1 LKDIDT
7 LILKNSRLTGS
18 NNFEFEAVRLIAK
31 SDQPKGGNVE
41 NALYGTLEH
50 EDSNS
55 EARIVPFL
63 TKNTKTSFMSAPHQ
77 GSECIAKFD
86 FEWAD
91 RDPNVVVSPP
101 EPFVT
106 IFPHPCAFL
115 TAHDHYSI
123 RVSVEYPESYPTTT
137 HHKLSVVF
145 MGSLHSDAF
154 EFDWF
159 YRQTSVS
166 AWQLFD
172 HNLDI
177 QNDIEIRLPSVRISS
192 KRFLGDPLEYV
203 RIVIR
208 DGRAS
213 LQAPPL
219 AEIQQLIFRDEIDR
233 PMPSQGCFIEKRP
246 IGIRVPSLS
255 K

>member
-1 LKDIDT
+1 M
-7 LILKNSRLTGS
+7 
-18 NNFEFEAVRLIAK
+18 IAK

-50 EDSNS
+50 GDGDFEV
-55 EARIVPFL
+55 RIVPFL
-63 TKNTKTSFMSAPHQ
+63 TKNTKTSFMSAPHP
-77 GSECIAKFD
+77 GSACIAKFD

-91 RDPNVVVSPP
+91 RDPDVVLSPS
-101 EPFVT
+101 EPFIT
-106 IFPHPCAFL
+106 IIPHPSALL
-115 TAHDHYSI
+115 TSHDHYSI

-137 HHKLSVVF
+137 HHKVSVVF

-154 EFDWF
+154 EFEWF
-159 YRQTSVS
+159 YRQSSAS
-166 AWQLFD
+166 AWVLFD

-177 QNDIEIRLPSVRISS
+177 QNEIETRLPSVRISS

-213 LQAPPL
+213 SEAPPL
-219 AEIQQLIFRDEIDR
+219 AEIQQLIFRDEIKR
-233 PMPSQGCFIEKRP
+233 PMPSQGLFIEKRP
-246 IGIRVPSLS
+246 IGVRGPSLL